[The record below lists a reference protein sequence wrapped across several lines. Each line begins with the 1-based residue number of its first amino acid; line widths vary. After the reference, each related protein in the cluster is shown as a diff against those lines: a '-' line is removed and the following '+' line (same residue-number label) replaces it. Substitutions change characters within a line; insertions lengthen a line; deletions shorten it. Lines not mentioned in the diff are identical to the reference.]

1 VSWWSWQETRRRVW
15 PRLSGRLRGEPPGP
29 RPRREVAPLSRGAR
43 GDLVVWAQELLR
55 GAGLATP
62 VSGRFKGRTER
73 AVRTLQRR
81 GGLEVSGTID
91 DPTWKRLLTAEPEK
105 VRWSRRGNP
114 TGLRAAAAGS
124 APATASLPP
133 LADEIPPPSERSR

>member
-1 VSWWSWQETRRRVW
+1 M
-15 PRLSGRLRGEPPGP
+15 
-29 RPRREVAPLSRGAR
+29 
-43 GDLVVWAQELLR
+43 
-55 GAGLATP
+55 
-62 VSGRFKGRTER
+62 SGRFKGRTER

-114 TGLRAAAAGS
+114 TGLRAAVAGS

>member
-1 VSWWSWQETRRRVW
+1 MRRRIAILTAIAAVLATAVVLIVM
-15 PRLSGRLRGEPPGP
+15 RTRHGTRPP
-29 RPRREVAPLSRGAR
+29 VVAR
-43 GDLVVWAQELLR
+43 GDGGAALRAPHAPQLPDQGVRLTGVVVD
-55 GAGLATP
+55 GAGIP
-62 VSGRFKGRTER
+62 VAGAE
-73 AVRTLQRR
+73 
-81 GGLEVSGTID
+81 
-91 DPTWKRLLTAEPEK
+91 LTAEPEK